1 MPTKY
6 QLHPT
11 DLIVETVGD
20 RTDSLRQISW
30 TYIGISE
37 DNQYVS
43 EFHDCTHVSSAETSD
58 ENYIAFSDLQA
69 NTVLSWIETH
79 LDDTTA
85 ECYESELTLREYA
98 QQEIEAELNR
108 ARNIQFVNH
117 EMPWFPTPPVEE
129 PPAEEPAEETPE

>member
-30 TYIGISE
+30 TYIGVSE
-37 DNQYVS
+37 NNQYVA
-43 EFHDCTHVSSAETSD
+43 EFHDCTHVSSSATSD

-69 NTVLSWIETH
+69 NTVLAWIDH
-79 LDDTTA
+79 DLDNTIA
-85 ECYESELTLREYA
+85 AHYESELTLREYA
-98 QQEIEAELNR
+98 EQQIENDIYHQE
-108 ARNIQFVNH
+108 NIQFTNH
-117 EMPWFPTPPVEE
+117 EMPWFAPAGGE
-129 PPAEEPAEETPE
+129 PSADAEEETPE